1 MGRMASR
8 SKAIFAAAL
17 VCLTLLLASCTSTGP
32 NPGPSRTNTSDPS
45 SPSDS
50 GPTTTTPSSSS
61 PTPST
66 STSTYADPKVAA
78 AVNSYEK
85 FTAAANY
92 AQAHPPKKIGDPLPS
107 RGNYRP
113 YAFDPALGEVENF
126 IFGLTRDGLIYR
138 GTSPQPRISVTKVDA
153 GAAPYPTITLTDCPT
168 APADWNEYYRA
179 TGKPTSVKSGQV
191 KPPYLVTVQV
201 IFYKK
206 HWGVYKLSPDAR
218 RTCTPP

>member
-1 MGRMASR
+1 MAR
-8 SKAIFAAAL
+8 HPATLVVAAVTSL
-17 VCLTLLLASCTSTGP
+17 VLFLSSCTSSG
-32 NPGPSRTNTSDPS
+32 PGPGASRTVPSGTSSSSSSRSATTSAPIS
-45 SPSDS
+45 SPS
-50 GPTTTTPSSSS
+50 TP
-61 PTPST
+61 PP

-78 AVNSYEK
+78 AVKSYEN
-85 FTAAANY
+85 FTDAANY

-138 GTSPQPRISVTKVDA
+138 GTPPQPRISVTKVDT

-168 APADWNEYYRA
+168 APADWNEYYRT
-179 TGKPTSVKSGQV
+179 TGKPTTVKAGQV
-191 KPPYLVTVQV
+191 KPPYLVTVQM

-206 HWGVYKLSPDAR
+206 HWGVYKVTPDVR